1 MKTVFLVAD
10 GMAGWPLDAL
20 GGRTSLQAA
29 ATPREPHGLPR
40 NSAPCAWQAS
50 STTARP

>member
-20 GGRTSLQAA
+20 GGALQKRYGIK
-29 ATPREPHGLPR
+29 TLGGRG
-40 NSAPCAWQAS
+40 
-50 STTARP
+50 